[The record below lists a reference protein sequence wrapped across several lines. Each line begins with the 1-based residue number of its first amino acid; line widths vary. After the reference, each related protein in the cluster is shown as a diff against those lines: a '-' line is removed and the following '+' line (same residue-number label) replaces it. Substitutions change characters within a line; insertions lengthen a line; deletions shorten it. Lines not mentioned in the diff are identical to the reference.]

1 MKLKGILKPDE
12 VAEIFNVSV
21 DTVLGWREMGMPSF
35 KLGKMILI
43 SETGLL
49 KWLRGLEKT
58 QNAQNAPGQE
68 FFGRPIDEVTPPQN

>member
-1 MKLKGILKPDE
+1 MKLKGILKPEE
-12 VAEIFNVSV
+12 VAEIFGVNVE
-21 DTVLGWREMGMPSF
+21 TVLGWRDIGMPSI

-43 SETGLL
+43 SEVGLL

-68 FFGRPIDEVTPPQN
+68 FFGKPLGEVRPPKS

>member
-12 VAEIFNVSV
+12 VAEIFDVTV
-21 DTVLGWREMGMPSF
+21 DTVLGWRDEGMPSI
-35 KLGKMILI
+35 KLGKMVLI
-43 SETGLL
+43 SEAGLL

-68 FFGRPIDEVTPPQN
+68 FFGQPISNVTPPKS